1 MPLAEFKA
9 LVREQFNMLLVDQTK
24 ALATIP
30 TLLPPDAETR
40 IKAFDLIKEVMGAR
54 GEISAEDRTRM
65 GEVARLFGVDD
76 EGGAQSS
83 RVRPIGKE
91 RQARAS

>member
-1 MPLAEFKA
+1 
-9 LVREQFNMLLVDQTK
+9 
-24 ALATIP
+24 
-30 TLLPPDAETR
+30 
-40 IKAFDLIKEVMGAR
+40 VMGAR

-76 EGGAQSS
+76 EGGAESN